1 MDQDLKDFAAQWLR
15 VVAMALVPVVVAAF
29 IGVPMALER
38 HPGETRMANERA
50 HWHMT

>member
-1 MDQDLKDFAAQWLR
+1 MDQDLKNFAAQWLR
-15 VVAMALVPVVVAAF
+15 VAAMALVPVLVATF

-38 HPGETRMANERA
+38 HPGEAQIASERV